1 MGICQNFNIYTN
13 NCNLVYTFKKRKNSY
28 VVLVKQK
35 IKGKYQ
41 FFRRD
46 IINGTSQSALN
57 YYIYT
62 RVYTQFSSTSTVA

>member
-1 MGICQNFNIYTN
+1 MGICQNFNIFTN
-13 NCNLVYTFKKRKNSY
+13 NCNLAYIFKKRKNSY

-35 IKGKYQ
+35 INGKYQ

-46 IINGTSQSALN
+46 VINGTSQSALN
-57 YYIYT
+57 NYIYT